1 MSTESPA
8 PALVLFDIDGTLIR
22 GAGPHH
28 KLALV
33 EAIRRV
39 AGVETSTDSIPV
51 QGMLDPVIL
60 TLMLQAVGI
69 GRLEARRLMPDLIR
83 EAQNV
88 YVRTCPDLRSKVCPG
103 VRDLLG
109 ELRRRGIPAGLVTG
123 NLPRIAWKKLERAG
137 LKRFFRFGAFSDQG
151 GERSVLVR
159 AAIRHARREGWINAS
174 SRIALIGDHENDI
187 RAAQRAG
194 IKSVAVATGL
204 STAGELA
211 ACHPDLLVADLTQ
224 LQLKEL
230 V

>member
-1 MSTESPA
+1 MSLACPA

-39 AGVETSTDSIPV
+39 AGVETTTDSIPV

-60 TLMLQAVGI
+60 TLMLKAAGI
-69 GRLEARRLMPDLIR
+69 GRMEARRLMPDLIR

-103 VRDLLG
+103 VPELLA
-109 ELRRRGIPAGLVTG
+109 ELRRRRIPTGLVTG
-123 NLPRIAWKKLERAG
+123 NLPRIAWKKLERAD

-151 GERSVLVR
+151 YDRAALVR
-159 AAIRHARREGWINAS
+159 AAIRHARREGWIAPS
-174 SRIALIGDHENDI
+174 SRITLIGDHENDI
-187 RAAQRAG
+187 RAAQRNG
-194 IKSVAVATGL
+194 VRSVAVATGL
-204 STAGELA
+204 SSAAQLA
-211 ACHPDLLVADLTQ
+211 ACGPDLLVPDLTR

>member
-1 MSTESPA
+1 MSLACPA

-39 AGVETSTDSIPV
+39 AGVETTADSIPV

-60 TLMLQAVGI
+60 TLMLKAAGVGRI
-69 GRLEARRLMPDLIR
+69 EARRLMPELIR

-88 YVRTCPDLRSKVCPG
+88 YVRNCPDLQSKVCPG
-103 VRDLLG
+103 VKEMLR
-109 ELRRRGIPAGLVTG
+109 ELQRERIPAGLVTG

-151 GERSVLVR
+151 NDRAALVR
-159 AAIRHARREGWINAS
+159 AAIRHARREGWITTS
-174 SRIALIGDHENDI
+174 SRITLIGDHENDI
-187 RAAQRAG
+187 RAAQRNG
-194 IKSVAVATGL
+194 IRSVAVATGL
-204 STAGELA
+204 SSAAQLA
-211 ACHPDLLVADLTQ
+211 ACRPDLLVPDLTQ